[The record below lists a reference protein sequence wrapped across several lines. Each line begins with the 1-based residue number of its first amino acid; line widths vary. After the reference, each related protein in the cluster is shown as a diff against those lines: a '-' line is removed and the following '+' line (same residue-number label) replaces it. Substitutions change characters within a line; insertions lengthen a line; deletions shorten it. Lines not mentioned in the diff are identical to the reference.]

1 MKNLEKMGGIGSL
14 IGAATN
20 LFALVV
26 FAIYLVPN
34 GEGSGYQDI
43 GKYIAFLV
51 DNQVFMRL
59 FDIIIYLIFG
69 ISLILLSLGIYERL
83 KTNTNTMAQAVT
95 VMGLVYAVLV
105 IVVGTLSISSV
116 GTVANLYTENPIQAA
131 SAWITLQAVSN
142 GLGAGG
148 GETMVNGLWILLL
161 SFVALKSMEFPR
173 ILNYFGLTVGIAG
186 VLSVFI
192 PSLLV
197 ISVIY
202 GLGLI
207 IWLAWLGIVLLRP
220 TRISVV

>member
-1 MKNLEKMGGIGSL
+1 MRNMQKIGGIGSL

-26 FAIYLVPN
+26 FAIYLIPN

-51 DNQVFMRL
+51 DNQIFMRF
-59 FDIIIYLIFG
+59 FDIIIYLVFG
-69 ISLILLSLGIYERL
+69 MGLILLSLGVYERL
-83 KTNTNTMAQAVT
+83 KTSTNAMAHPVT
-95 VMGLVYAVLV
+95 AMGLVYAVLV

-116 GTVANLYTENPIQAA
+116 NTVITLNGENPAQA
-131 SAWITLQAVSN
+131 SIVWMTLQAVSN

-148 GETMVNGLWILLL
+148 GETMVNGIWVLFL
-161 SFVALKSMEFPR
+161 SFVALNAKEFPKL
-173 ILNYFGLTVGIAG
+173 LNYFGLMVGIAG
-186 VLSVFI
+186 ILSVFI

-220 TRISVV
+220 TLISVV